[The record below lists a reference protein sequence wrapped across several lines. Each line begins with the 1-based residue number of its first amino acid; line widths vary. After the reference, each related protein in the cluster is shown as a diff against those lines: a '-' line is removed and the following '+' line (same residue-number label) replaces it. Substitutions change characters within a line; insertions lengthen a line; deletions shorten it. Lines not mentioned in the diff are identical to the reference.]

1 MSRVWKAC
9 GKKKGFL
16 LIKKPEPWKLNS
28 NATLKN
34 SKRKFQNISKETN
47 QNSKER
53 TVKISQVDFDWDQ
66 RWLLSRLRRQDKT
79 GSQQSCSLRFDP
91 YMFFI
96 PPALPD
102 KSGGSR
108 KEKHAIILRTQIR
121 EFDPGSGWTLA
132 ACLTH
137 ASRTELFIS
146 LLKNNLV
153 ADGWVTRG

>member
-1 MSRVWKAC
+1 MTKENDSDNITSLRVERAHR
-9 GKKKGFL
+9 
-16 LIKKPEPWKLNS
+16 
-28 NATLKN
+28 TLKTKQQCN
-34 SKRKFQNISKETN
+34 PEKFQEKISERLERDKP
-47 QNSKER
+47 NSKER

-66 RWLLSRLRRQDKT
+66 WWLLSRLRRQDKT

-91 YMFFI
+91 YLFFI